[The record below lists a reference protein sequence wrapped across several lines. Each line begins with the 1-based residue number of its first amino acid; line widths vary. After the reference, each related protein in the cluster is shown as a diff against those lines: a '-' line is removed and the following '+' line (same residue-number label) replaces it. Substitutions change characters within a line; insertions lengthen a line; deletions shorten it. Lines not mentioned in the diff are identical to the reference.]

1 MATMEQWRFGEITI
15 DRVLELNVAVSDLT
29 PDRTF
34 VLLLDPETAA
44 ARAGSAPDRLERE
57 EILVAA
63 GHFEAPGF
71 GRIVRLEGRRYWRG
85 L

>member
-1 MATMEQWRFGEITI
+1 MA
-15 DRVLELNVAVSDLT
+15 SKS
-29 PDRTF
+29 RTQY
-34 VLLLDPETAA
+34 
-44 ARAGSAPDRLERE
+44 ERE

-71 GRIVRLEGRRYWRG
+71 GRIVRLDGRRYWRG